1 MTAHTGDKAQIR
13 PQIRRRNKAAWYGAY
28 FLLPALVYI
37 FTIIIYPL
45 FYSLYASFTDLR
57 LTFPVTRFVGFDTY
71 AQTLGNDVFHDSI
84 IVTGIFLV
92 TAIVVETIL
101 GFLLALSFSRMTGTH
116 PVMRALI
123 MLPLI
128 ATPVTVGLIWKL
140 MLNSDFGIINQLT
153 DSLGLA
159 RILWLADPKMALVS
173 IVLMDVWQWT
183 PFMFLIMLAGL
194 EGLPRDVFEAAEVDG
209 ASALQILRRI
219 TVPLMKRIIAVA
231 VVFRFMFAIAT
242 FDTVFV
248 LTKGGPARATDII
261 TLFIQREGLVNLN
274 VASASAA
281 SFLLL
286 IMVLVLTLILFKRG
300 LADAR

>member
-1 MTAHTGDKAQIR
+1 MNATGIGGKR
-13 PQIRRRNKAAWYGAY
+13 PRRNKAAWYGAF
-28 FLLPALVYI
+28 FLLPALIYI
-37 FTIIIYPL
+37 FTIVIYPL
-45 FYSLYASFTDLR
+45 LYSLYASFTDMR
-57 LTFPVTRFVGFDTY
+57 LTFPVTRFSGLDTY
-71 AQTLGNDVFHDSI
+71 AATLGNEIFHD
-84 IVTGIFLV
+84 
-92 TAIVVETIL
+92 AIVVTVIFLAAAIVAETVL
-101 GFLLALSFSRMTGTH
+101 GFLLALSFSRMQGTH
-116 PVMRALI
+116 PIMRALI

-128 ATPVTVGLIWKL
+128 ATPVTVGLVWKL

-153 DSLGLA
+153 DALGIA
-159 RILWLADPKMALVS
+159 RILWLADPTMAVVS

-209 ASALQILRRI
+209 ATGLQILRRV
-219 TVPLMKRIIAVA
+219 TLPLMKRIIIVA
-231 VVFRFMFAIAT
+231 IVFRFMFAIAT

-248 LTKGGPARATDII
+248 LTKGGPARATDLI

-286 IMVLVLTLILFKRG
+286 ILVLILTIALFKRG